1 MADFDCDIDLRCIA
15 TLVFSTDAEDETRAV
30 NFEF

>member
-1 MADFDCDIDLRCIA
+1 MDLRCIA